1 MKSKKVLAMGLAGVM
16 AFGMVGCSTPG
27 SETTAAAGDATTAAA
42 ASETTAAASDSTAAA
57 ATTENTSGL
66 KVFRYATATDPTS
79 LDSCKGNSVA
89 DNEVNHLIQEGL
101 IRNNCGEIAP
111 GLAESWEV
119 SEDGLTYTFH
129 LRDAKWPDGQAIT
142 SQAAMLS
149 AARSR
154 YPSLVYPLRMIRPL

>member
-27 SETTAAAGDATTAAA
+27 SETTAAAGDSTTAAA
-42 ASETTAAASDSTAAA
+42 TAETTAAASDSTTAAA
-57 ATTENTSGL
+57 TENTSGL

-101 IRNNCGEIAP
+101 VRNNCGEIAP

-119 SEDGLTYTFH
+119 SDDGLTYTD
-129 LRDAKWPDGQAIT
+129 RK
-142 SQAAMLS
+142 S
-149 AARSR
+149 
-154 YPSLVYPLRMIRPL
+154 VV

>member
-27 SETTAAAGDATTAAA
+27 SETTAAAGDSTTAAA
-42 ASETTAAASDSTAAA
+42 
-57 ATTENTSGL
+57 TENTSGL

-101 IRNNCGEIAP
+101 VRNNCGEIAP
-111 GLAESWEV
+111 GLAESWELLLRISCMRSSV
-119 SEDGLTYTFH
+119 WQIPLLQHLTHGFW
-129 LRDAKWPDGQAIT
+129 LD
-142 SQAAMLS
+142 
-149 AARSR
+149 
-154 YPSLVYPLRMIRPL
+154 V